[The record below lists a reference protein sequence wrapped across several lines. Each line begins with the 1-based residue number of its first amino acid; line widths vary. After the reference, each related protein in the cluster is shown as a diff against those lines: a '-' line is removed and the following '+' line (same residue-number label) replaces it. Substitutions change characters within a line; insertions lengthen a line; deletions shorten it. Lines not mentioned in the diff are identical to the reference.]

1 MQRTKGLQT
10 EKKQNNLFRTIIW
23 KNMWYNRKET
33 ILLIICEMLIVA
45 IAYSGSMC
53 YQILSAKHSSEIML
67 LQEDGISRQFIYAGM
82 LLLFCGIVLI
92 ITVMVSYLGKRIPQ
106 YMLLK
111 RMGISSADTK
121 KMVVTEA
128 GICYVIASIIGFFG
142 GKGLF
147 LIFRKLIPYMA
158 DVEGELGGYS
168 KLTYPVIC
176 LVSLGIYGLSFLLMK
191 ELEADF
197 RIITSTQESVRK
209 EKLTGKCL
217 VGKLA
222 VGILCCSYAVMQYR
236 KIYNHESIYLLALF
250 FAGTYLIVRSS
261 MALILNNIRNRQERK
276 YYRHLLQRNKLYYR
290 SKTAARYG
298 VLFFVLSFLVCF
310 YFGFQV
316 ISVATAEHVSSLYPY
331 DFMCIADYT
340 DEKLFQNLKEA
351 YQSDIT
357 ITEYPMVRVATA
369 DKTERVER
377 GSEWRLQGQEI
388 GISETTYHRLKKAIN
403 KNYEAKKLN
412 LDTAG
417 KKVYLVHQQ
426 DRSTKAQPVD
436 WFYGKSRPNLHIG
449 VPATGYDWGNR
460 KNTYIERIVSGEE
473 IGSLTGCYSTEK
485 SENIVVFSDTYF
497 EKARTEWER
506 IDAIWGIPTKDAES
520 YYGESTIIQGPEKL
534 VLISVKSGITNRNRI
549 LRRIN
554 QSLEKKE
561 EAHKYIGNYDSTV
574 RFHYDSETA
583 KADMSSERAVKILIN
598 SYLMLMMVIIDMIIF
613 YTMCQM
619 ELREITLRERF
630 LKNLGMNEKERR
642 KMYRKEISFYYYL
655 PACMLVV
662 ALGLFLRAVLKARM
676 FPETIAEMCRQLEV
690 LLTAGVLFLR
700 MLYVVIIY
708 QVFSRKAGMRDEG

>member
-23 KNMWYNRKET
+23 KNMRYNRKET

-53 YQILSAKHSSEIML
+53 YQILSAKHSNEIMF
-67 LQEDGISRQFIYAGM
+67 LQEDGISRQFVYAGM
-82 LLLFCGIVLI
+82 LLLFCSIVLI

-121 KMVVTEA
+121 KMIATEA
-128 GICYVIASIIGFFG
+128 GICYVIASIIGFFS

-147 LIFRKLIPYMA
+147 LIFRKLIPYMT
-158 DVEGELGGYS
+158 DVKGELVGYS
-168 KLTYPVIC
+168 KLTYPIIC

-209 EKLTGKCL
+209 EKLAGKFP

-222 VGILCCSYAVMQYR
+222 VGIFCCSYAVMQYR

-316 ISVATAEHVSSLYPY
+316 ISVATAEPVSSLYPY
-331 DFMCIADYT
+331 DFMCIADDK
-340 DEKLFQNLKEA
+340 DEKLLHNLEEI
-351 YQSDIT
+351 YQSDIS

-403 KNYEAKKLN
+403 NNYEAKKLN

-426 DRSTKAQPVD
+426 DCSTKAQPVD
-436 WFYGKSRPNLHIG
+436 WFYRKSRPNLHIG
-449 VPATGYDWGNR
+449 VPATMYDWGNR

-497 EKARTEWER
+497 EKARTEWKR
-506 IDAIWGIPTKDAES
+506 IDAIWGIPTEDAKS

-534 VLISVKSGITNRNRI
+534 VLISVKSGISNRNRV
-549 LRRIN
+549 LRKID

-574 RFHYDSETA
+574 RFHYNSETA
-583 KADMSSERAVKILIN
+583 KADMTSERAVKILIN
-598 SYLMLMMVIIDMIIF
+598 SYLMLMLVIIDMIIF

-642 KMYRKEISFYYYL
+642 KIYRKEISFYYYL
-655 PACMLVV
+655 PTCMLVV
-662 ALGLFLRAVLKARM
+662 ALGLFLEAVLKARM
-676 FPETIAEMCRQLEV
+676 FPDNIAEMCIQLEV
-690 LLTAGVLFLR
+690 LLAAGVLFLR

>member
-1 MQRTKGLQT
+1 MQRTKASQT
-10 EKKQNNLFRTIIW
+10 EKKQNNLFRRIIW
-23 KNMWYNRKET
+23 KNMRYNRKET

-53 YQILSAKHSSEIML
+53 YQILSAKHSSEIMF
-67 LQEDGISRQFIYAGM
+67 LQEDGISRQFVYAGM
-82 LLLFCGIVLI
+82 LLLFCSIVLI

-121 KMVVTEA
+121 KMIATEA
-128 GICYVIASIIGFFG
+128 GICYVIASIIGFFA

-158 DVEGELGGYS
+158 DVKGELVGYS
-168 KLTYPVIC
+168 KLTYPIIC

-191 ELEADF
+191 EMEADF

-209 EKLTGKCL
+209 EKLAGKFP

-222 VGILCCSYAVMQYR
+222 VGIFCCSYAVMQYR

-316 ISVATAEHVSSLYPY
+316 ISVATAEPVSSLYPY
-331 DFMCIADYT
+331 DFMCIADDK
-340 DEKLFQNLKEA
+340 DEKLLRNLEEI
-351 YQSDIT
+351 YQSDIS

-460 KNTYIERIVSGEE
+460 KNTYI
-473 IGSLTGCYSTEK
+473 K
-485 SENIVVFSDTYF
+485 
-497 EKARTEWER
+497 R
-506 IDAIWGIPTKDAES
+506 IDAIWGIPTEDAKS

-534 VLISVKSGITNRNRI
+534 VLISVKSGISNRNRV
-549 LRRIN
+549 LRKID

-574 RFHYDSETA
+574 RFHYNSETA
-583 KADMSSERAVKILIN
+583 KADMTSERAVKILIN
-598 SYLMLMMVIIDMIIF
+598 SYLMFMLVIIDMIIF

-642 KMYRKEISFYYYL
+642 KIYRKEISFYYYL
-655 PACMLVV
+655 PTCMLVV
-662 ALGLFLRAVLKARM
+662 ALGLFLEAVLKARM
-676 FPETIAEMCRQLEV
+676 FPDNIAEMCIQLEV
-690 LLTAGVLFLR
+690 LLAAGVLFLR